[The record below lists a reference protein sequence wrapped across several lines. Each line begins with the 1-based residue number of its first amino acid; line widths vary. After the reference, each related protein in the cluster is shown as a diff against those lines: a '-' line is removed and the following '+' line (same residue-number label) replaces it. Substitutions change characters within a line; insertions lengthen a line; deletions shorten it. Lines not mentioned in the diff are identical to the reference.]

1 MNIFDIVFDKIE
13 AEKITTNEKTLFDAV
28 LPKDSI
34 AFPILIVEYMDDKM
48 STRTA
53 YITRDEFH
61 KARAFYSL
69 FDMTD
74 GKVVLCK
81 SQIVPEND
89 RYKKISRIHKVNSM
103 NEFVNDT
110 LNDFLAEGIHLYL
123 DE

>member
-13 AEKITTNEKTLFDAV
+13 AEKITTNRKTLFGAI

-34 AFPILIVEYMDDKM
+34 AFSILIVEYTDDKM
-48 STRTA
+48 NTRTA

-74 GKVVLCK
+74 GKVILCK
-81 SQIVPEND
+81 NQIIPEND
-89 RYKKISRIHKVNSM
+89 SYKRISKIHKVDSM
-103 NEFVNDT
+103 NEFVNGT
-110 LNDFLAEGIHLYL
+110 LNDFLAKGIHLYL